1 MALETSSEGKS
12 SLRTGLEGAAKRQA
26 SVAFATL
33 AADFRGRFRR

>member
-12 SLRTGLEGAAKRQA
+12 NRRAAGKGAAKRQA